1 MRRLLI
7 ANRGEIAVRIAR
19 AAMDLGIG
27 TVAVYSEDD
36 ANGLHLRIADEAVPL
51 AGRGVPAYL
60 DIEDVVARAVEA
72 NCDAV
77 HPGYGFLA
85 ENADFAA
92 ACAEA
97 GVAFVGPRPEVLEL
111 FGDKGRARAAATGAG
126 VPVLRGTDR
135 PTTLEETREFF
146 AALGDGKAMIVK
158 AVAGGGG
165 RGTRIVGSADEIEQ
179 AYERC
184 RSEARRA
191 FGNGSL
197 YVEELIPRA
206 RHIEV
211 QLLGDEDGGLVDFG
225 ERECSAQR
233 RHQKVVETAPAPNL
247 CPALRAEIVDAALRL
262 GRAAEYSSLGTF
274 EFLVDADASG
284 EVGNG
289 DGAPAGAGGNAGNG
303 DGDGGPAETGG
314 RFAFIEANARLQ
326 VEHTVTEAVTGV
338 DLVQAQLRIAA
349 GETLE
354 DLGLGAPEAVRP
366 RGFAIQARVNLE
378 TLDAEGAVRPSGG
391 ALAAYEPPSGPGV
404 RTDGCGYAGYEANP
418 AFDSLLA
425 KVIAHSPSNDFA
437 AAVKRTSRALDEF
450 RIAGPDTN
458 IPWLQ
463 GVLGHPD
470 FAAGAL
476 YTRWLDDNARELAAA
491 AGNGRR
497 QRFVPAA
504 APVGAAKAAGAASPA
519 AGGAAQTPGAATQ
532 AAGGAEDARDSGF
545 AGARVDTAD
554 PLALFAYDQETKA
567 AQAGAPDPAGGA
579 DAAGEE
585 ADGPEGA
592 TGIGAP
598 IQGTIVSIDVAEGDE
613 VLRGQQVAVIEAMK
627 MEHVL
632 RADTSGTVLRV
643 TMAVGDTIRE
653 GYPLVF
659 VEGAEGGE
667 ASDAAEEIDPDYIR
681 PDLAENYARHAYTL
695 DENRPEAVARRR
707 RFGFRTP
714 RENIEQLVDAGSF
727 KEYWPLIVARQ
738 HQKFSDEKLREY
750 TPADGVVAGTASIN
764 GDLFD
769 DEHSR
774 AMVLSYDYTV
784 LAGTQGGRNHYKQDR
799 LFDLANRYMLPL
811 VFFTE
816 GGGGRPGDD
825 YTGPRVAFDTYTF
838 TQFSKLS
845 GLIPLVGVN
854 NGRCFAGNTALL
866 ACCDTI
872 IATEASTIAMGG
884 PAMIEGG
891 GLGVYTPEE
900 VGPMSFQVPNGV
912 VDILVKDEE
921 EAVDV
926 TKKYL
931 SYFQGTVQDWEAHDQ
946 RPLRHVIPEN
956 RLRLYDMQEIVHRL
970 ADVGSVLEI
979 RPKFGIGVITAFIR
993 VEGRPMGVI
1002 ANNPHHLA
1010 GAIDSDGADK
1020 GARFLQLCDAFDIP
1034 VLSLMDC
1041 PGIMVGPDH
1050 EKTALVR
1057 HCARMFN
1064 TGANLSVP
1072 MFGVVVR
1079 KAYGLGVQAMCGA
1092 SALVGFFTVGWPTAE
1107 FAGMNIE
1114 GAVKLGYRKELAA
1127 IEDPEERRLEFE
1139 RRVEASYE
1147 RAKAVNAAAGGGLDD
1162 VIDPADTR
1170 SWIAESMKRL
1180 PKPPPRTGK
1189 KRPYID
1195 TW

>member
-19 AAMDLGIG
+19 AAMDLGIEAI
-27 TVAVYSEDD
+27 AVYSEDD
-36 ANGLHLRIADEAVPL
+36 ANGLHLRIADEAVAL
-51 AGRGVPAYL
+51 DGRGVPAYL
-60 DIEDVVARAVEA
+60 DIEGVVGRAVEA

-85 ENADFAA
+85 ENADFAT
-92 ACAEA
+92 ACADA
-97 GVAFVGPRPEVLEL
+97 GITFVGPRPEVLEL
-111 FGDKGRARAAATGAG
+111 FGDKGRARAASTGAD

-135 PTTLEETREFF
+135 PTTVEEAQEFF
-146 AALGDGKAMIVK
+146 AALGQGKAMIVK
-158 AVAGGGG
+158 ALAGGGG
-165 RGTRIVGSADEIEQ
+165 RGTRIVASADEIEQ

-184 RSEARRA
+184 RSEAERA
-191 FGNGSL
+191 FGNGGL

-211 QLLGDEDGGLVDFG
+211 QLLGDEEGGLIDLG

-233 RHQKVVETAPAPNL
+233 RHQKVVETAPAHNL
-247 CPALRAEIVDAALRL
+247 CPNLRAAIIDAALRL
-262 GRAAEYSSLGTF
+262 GRAAQYNSLGTF
-274 EFLVDADASG
+274 EFLAFAGRGSDT
-284 EVGNG
+284 GNG
-289 DGAPAGAGGNAGNG
+289 SGATAEAGGG
-303 DGDGGPAETGG
+303 
-314 RFAFIEANARLQ
+314 FAFIEANARLQ

-349 GETLE
+349 GETLTG
-354 DLGLGAPEAVRP
+354 LGLGAPESVRP

-378 TLDAEGAVRPSGG
+378 TLDADGAVRPSGG
-391 ALAAYEPPSGPGV
+391 VLTAYEPPSGPGV
-404 RTDGCGYAGYEANP
+404 RIDGCGYAGYEANP

-425 KVIAHSPSNDFA
+425 KVIAHSPSSDFTSV
-437 AAVKRTSRALDEF
+437 VKRASRALDEF
-450 RIAGPDTN
+450 RIGGPSTN

-463 GVLGHPD
+463 SVLNHPD
-470 FAAGAL
+470 FAAGNL
-476 YTRWLDDNARELAAA
+476 YTRWLDDHSQELAAA

-497 QRFVPAA
+497 QRFVPASA
-504 APVGAAKAAGAASPA
+504 LPTGP
-519 AGGAAQTPGAATQ
+519 TPGP
-532 AAGGAEDARDSGF
+532 GGTPSDDARDSGF
-545 AGARVDTAD
+545 AGARVDTVD
-554 PLALFAYDQETKA
+554 PLALFAHDQATKA
-567 AQAGAPDPAGGA
+567 AEAAKPDTGADTAGPQAGH
-579 DAAGEE
+579 
-585 ADGPEGA
+585 EGA
-592 TGIGAP
+592 VGVVAP

-632 RADTSGTVLRV
+632 RAGCSGTVRQI
-643 TMAVGDTIRE
+643 TMAAGDTIRE
-653 GYPLVF
+653 GYPLVL
-659 VEGAEGGE
+659 VEEAEGGE
-667 ASDAAEEIDPDYIR
+667 AADAAEEIDPDYIR
-681 PDLAENYARHAYTL
+681 PDLEENYRRHAYTL

-707 RFGFRTP
+707 RFGFQTP
-714 RENIEQLVDAGSF
+714 RENIEQLVDPGSF
-727 KEYWPLIVARQ
+727 KEYWPLLVARQ
-738 HQKFSDEKLREY
+738 HQKYSDEKLRQY

-774 AMVLSYDYTV
+774 AIVLSYDYTV

-799 LFDLANRYMLPL
+799 LFELANRYRLPL

-866 ACCDTI
+866 ACCDVI

-912 VDILVKDEE
+912 VDILVEDEE
-921 EAVDV
+921 AAVET

-931 SYFQGTVQDWEAHDQ
+931 SYFQGATCEWEAHDQ

-956 RLRLYDMQEIVHRL
+956 RLRLYDMQEIVHTL

-979 RPKFGIGVITAFIR
+979 REKFGIGVITAFIR

-1020 GARFLQLCDAFDIP
+1020 GARFLQLCDAFDVP

-1092 SALVGFFTVGWPTAE
+1092 SSLVGFFTVGWPTAE

-1170 SWIAESMKRL
+1170 SWIVESMKRL
-1180 PKPPPRTGK
+1180 PPPPPRTGK

>member
-19 AAMDLGIG
+19 AAMDLGIH
-27 TVAVYSEDD
+27 TVAIYSEDD

-51 AGRGVPAYL
+51 GGRGVPAYL
-60 DIEDVVARAVEA
+60 DIEDVVGRAASA

-97 GVAFVGPRPEVLEL
+97 GITFVGPRPEVLEL
-111 FGDKGRARAAATGAG
+111 FGDKGRARAASTEVD

-146 AALGDGKAMIVK
+146 AALAPGKAMIIK
-158 AVAGGGG
+158 ALAGGGG
-165 RGTRIVGSADEIEQ
+165 RGTRIVTSADEIKQ

-184 RSEARRA
+184 RSEAERS
-191 FGNGSL
+191 FGNGGL

-211 QLLGDEDGGLVDFG
+211 QLLGDENGGLVDFG

-247 CPALRAEIVDAALRL
+247 SPTLRTAIIDAALRL
-262 GRAAEYSSLGTF
+262 GRATQYNSLGTF
-274 EFLVDADASG
+274 EFLVDAG
-284 EVGNG
+284 EGTEGSNGNSPQ
-289 DGAPAGAGGNAGNG
+289 D
-303 DGDGGPAETGG
+303 ETRA

-338 DLVQAQLRIAA
+338 DLVQAQLRLAS
-349 GETLE
+349 GETLA
-354 DLGLGAPEAVRP
+354 DLGLGTPDAARP

-378 TLDAEGAVRPSGG
+378 TLDADGNVRPSSGV
-391 ALAAYEPPSGPGV
+391 LAAYEPPSGPGV
-404 RTDGCGYAGYEANP
+404 RIDGCGYAGYEANP

-425 KVIAHSPSNDFA
+425 KVIAHSPSSDFTS
-437 AAVKRTSRALDEF
+437 AVKRTSRALDEF
-450 RIAGPDTN
+450 RIGGPDTN

-470 FAAGAL
+470 FAAGRL
-476 YTRWLDDNARELAAA
+476 YTRWLDDHAGELAAA
-491 AGNGRR
+491 AGNGRK

-504 APVGAAKAAGAASPA
+504 GAAGAA
-519 AGGAAQTPGAATQ
+519 PGA
-532 AAGGAEDARDSGF
+532 GDLPSDDARGSGF
-545 AGARVDTAD
+545 AGARVDTVD
-554 PLALFAYDQETKA
+554 PLALFTYDQETKS
-567 AQAGAPDPAGGA
+567 AQAEQPDAVGEAPATSAGLEG
-579 DAAGEE
+579 AAGV
-585 ADGPEGA
+585 
-592 TGIGAP
+592 TAP
-598 IQGTIVSIDVAEGDE
+598 IQGTIVSIDVEEGDE

-632 RADTSGTVLRV
+632 RSDTSGTVRQV

-659 VEGAEGGE
+659 VEAAEGGE
-667 ASDAAEEIDPDYIR
+667 AADAVEEIDPDYIR
-681 PDLAENYARHAYTL
+681 PDLEENIRRHAYTL

-707 RFGFRTP
+707 RFGFQTP
-714 RENIEQLVDAGSF
+714 RENIEQLVDPGSF

-738 HQKFSDEKLREY
+738 HQKYSDEKLREY

-799 LFDLANRYMLPL
+799 LFDLANRFRLPL

-866 ACCDTI
+866 ACCDVI

-921 EAVDV
+921 AAVET

-931 SYFQGTVQDWEAHDQ
+931 SYFQGPVSGWEAHDQ

-1092 SALVGFFTVGWPTAE
+1092 SSLVGFFTVGWPTAE

-1147 RAKAVNAAAGGGLDD
+1147 RAKAVNSAAGGGLDD
-1162 VIDPADTR
+1162 VIDPAETR

-1180 PKPPPRTGK
+1180 PPTPPRTGK

>member
-1 MRRLLI
+1 MQRLLI

-19 AAMDLGIG
+19 AATDLGIA

-36 ANGLHLRIADEAVPL
+36 ANGLHLRIADEAVML
-51 AGRGVPAYL
+51 DGRGVPAYL
-60 DIEDVVARAVEA
+60 DIEGIVSRAVEA
-72 NCDAV
+72 ECDAI

-85 ENADFAA
+85 ENGAFAA
-92 ACAEA
+92 ACARTQASPSSARGPKCWSSSATRA
-97 GVAFVGPRPEVLEL
+97 GRAPRP
-111 FGDKGRARAAATGAG
+111 TGAD

-146 AALGDGKAMIVK
+146 AGLGDGKAMIVK

-165 RGTRIVGSADEIEQ
+165 RGTRIVASADEIEQ
-179 AYERC
+179 AWERC
-184 RSEARRA
+184 RSEAERA

-197 YVEELIPRA
+197 YVEELIQRA

-211 QLLGDEDGGLVDFG
+211 QLLGDEAGGLVDFG

-247 CPALRAEIVDAALRL
+247 CPTLRAAIVEAALRL
-262 GRAAEYSSLGTF
+262 GRAAKYSSLGTF
-274 EFLVDADASG
+274 EFLVDAGAS
-284 EVGNG
+284 
-289 DGAPAGAGGNAGNG
+289 
-303 DGDGGPAETGG
+303 GDGGNGAGPSAEAGG

-326 VEHTVTEAVTGV
+326 VEHTVTEAVTGI

-354 DLGLGAPEAVRP
+354 ELGLGSPEAVRP

-391 ALAAYEPPSGPGV
+391 VLAAYEPPSGPGV

-425 KVIAHSPSNDFA
+425 KVIAHSPSDDFA

-463 GVLGHPD
+463 SVLGHPD
-470 FAAGAL
+470 FEAGRL
-476 YTRWLDDNARELAAA
+476 YTRWLDDHAGELAAA

-497 QRFVPAA
+497 PRFVPAA
-504 APVGAAKAAGAASPA
+504 GPGAGGGSAAAAPA
-519 AGGAAQTPGAATQ
+519 A
-532 AAGGAEDARDSGF
+532 DSARDSGF

-567 AQAGAPDPAGGA
+567 AQSAQADPAGGGDPRSQA
-579 DAAGEE
+579 DGPERATGIDPVSQ

-592 TGIGAP
+592 RGITAP
-598 IQGTIVSIDVAEGDE
+598 IQGTIVSIDVEEGDE

-632 RADTSGTVLRV
+632 RAGCSGVVRQV
-643 TMAVGDTIRE
+643 TMAAGDTIRE

-659 VEGAEGGE
+659 VQEAEGGE
-667 ASDAAEEIDPDYIR
+667 AADAAEEVDPDYIR
-681 PDLAENYARHAYTL
+681 PDLEENIRRHAYTL

-707 RFGFRTP
+707 KFGFRTP

-769 DEHSR
+769 DERSR

-866 ACCDTI
+866 ACCDVI
-872 IATEASTIAMGG
+872 IATKASTIAMGG

-891 GLGVYTPEE
+891 GLGIYTPEE

-912 VDILVKDEE
+912 VDILVEDEE
-921 EAVDV
+921 EAVET

-931 SYFQGTVQDWEAHDQ
+931 SYFQGPVAEWEAHDQ
-946 RPLRHVIPEN
+946 RPLRHVVPEN
-956 RLRLYDMQEIVHRL
+956 RLRLYDMQEIVHTI

-993 VEGRPMGVI
+993 VEGKPMGVI
-1002 ANNPHHLA
+1002 ANNPHHL
-1010 GAIDSDGADK
+1010 
-1020 GARFLQLCDAFDIP
+1020 
-1034 VLSLMDC
+1034 
-1041 PGIMVGPDH
+1041 GPAPS
-1050 EKTALVR
+1050 T
-1057 HCARMFN
+1057 
-1064 TGANLSVP
+1064 
-1072 MFGVVVR
+1072 
-1079 KAYGLGVQAMCGA
+1079 
-1092 SALVGFFTVGWPTAE
+1092 
-1107 FAGMNIE
+1107 
-1114 GAVKLGYRKELAA
+1114 
-1127 IEDPEERRLEFE
+1127 
-1139 RRVEASYE
+1139 
-1147 RAKAVNAAAGGGLDD
+1147 
-1162 VIDPADTR
+1162 
-1170 SWIAESMKRL
+1170 
-1180 PKPPPRTGK
+1180 RTGPT
-1189 KRPYID
+1189 RARASCSSATPS
-1195 TW
+1195 TFRC